1 MEHIQTTVVPSRTT
15 EPGQGLES
23 QEDSQPFS
31 DTQSFAEVLVGQSS
45 ACLREDGQNELGN
58 T

>member
-1 MEHIQTTVVPSRTT
+1 MEHIQTTVVPSPTT
-15 EPGQGLES
+15 EAGQGLES

-31 DTQSFAEVLVGQSS
+31 DTQSFAEVPAGRSS
-45 ACLREDGQNELGN
+45 ACLRKDGQNELDN